1 MFLTKLKNKIFRE
14 IMNQKAK
21 YYIQKLQLNKHP
33 EGGYFREIYRAGEMI
48 SIDAPEKIL
57 KRNVS
62 TSIYFLLEGSQISK
76 FHRLKSDE
84 LWHFYD
90 GGSVKVYVIDE
101 KGKLSEIILGKKTED
116 GEVFQTVI
124 KKNNW
129 FAAEVKNKRS
139 FALIG
144 CTVSPGFDFSDFE
157 LAKREYLLD
166 SFPKHK
172 DLILKFTNP

>member
-1 MFLTKLKNKIFRE
+1 
-14 IMNQKAK
+14 MNEKAK

-33 EGGYFREIYRAGEMI
+33 EGGYFKEIYRAGEMFFI
-48 SIDAPEKIL
+48 EAPNKNL

-62 TSIYFLLEGSQISK
+62 TSIYFLLDGAQVSK

-90 GGSVKVYVIDE
+90 GTSVKVYIIDKE
-101 KGKLSEIILGKKTED
+101 GRLTEILLGKKTEN
-116 GEVFQTVI
+116 GELFQAVI
-124 KKNNW
+124 KKNTW
-129 FAAEVKNKRS
+129 FAAEVVNKRS

-157 LAKREYLLD
+157 LAERKTL
-166 SFPKHK
+166 SKQFPKLK
-172 DLILKFTNP
+172 DLIFRFTNP

>member
-1 MFLTKLKNKIFRE
+1 
-14 IMNQKAK
+14 MNEKAK
-21 YYIQKLQLNKHP
+21 YYIQKLQLEKHP
-33 EGGYFREIYRAGEMI
+33 EGGYFREIYRSDEMI
-48 SIDAPEKIL
+48 SIDAPKKKF

-62 TSIYFLLEGSQISK
+62 TSIYFLLEGSQVSK

-90 GGSVKVYVIDE
+90 GSSVKVYVIDE
-101 KGKLSEIILGKKTED
+101 KRKLTGIILGKKVEE

-129 FAAEVKNKRS
+129 FAAEVINKRS
-139 FALIG
+139 FSLIG

-157 LAKREYLLD
+157 LADREYLLE

-172 DLILKFTNP
+172 SIISKFTKP

>member
-1 MFLTKLKNKIFRE
+1 
-14 IMNQKAK
+14 MNEKAK

-33 EGGYFREIYRAGEMI
+33 EGGYFKEIYRASEMFF
-48 SIDAPEKIL
+48 IDAPKKSL

-62 TSIYFLLEGSQISK
+62 TSIYFLLDGSQVSK

-90 GGSVKVYVIDE
+90 GTAVKVYIIDA
-101 KGKLSEIILGKKTED
+101 KGKLTEILLGRKTEN
-116 GEVFQTVI
+116 GELFQVVI
-124 KKNNW
+124 KKNSW
-129 FAAEVKNKRS
+129 FAAEVVNKRS

-157 LAKREYLLD
+157 LAGRETL
-166 SFPKHK
+166 SKQFPNLK
-172 DLILKFTNP
+172 DLIIRFTNP

>member
-1 MFLTKLKNKIFRE
+1 M
-14 IMNQKAK
+14 MNQKAK
-21 YYIQKLQLNKHP
+21 YYIQKLQLEKHP
-33 EGGYFREIYRAGEMI
+33 EGGYFREVYRSGEMI
-48 SIDAPEKIL
+48 SIDVPKKNL

-90 GGSVKVYVIDE
+90 GGSVKVYVIE
-101 KGKLSEIILGKKTED
+101 ENGKLTEIILGNKIEE

-124 KKNNW
+124 KKNSW
-129 FAAEVKNKRS
+129 FAAEVVNKRS

-157 LAKREYLLD
+157 LADRKFLLKC
-166 SFPKHK
+166 FPKHQS
-172 DLILKFTNP
+172 LIFKFTDI

>member
-1 MFLTKLKNKIFRE
+1 M
-14 IMNQKAK
+14 MNPKAK
-21 YYIQKLQLNKHP
+21 YYIQKLQLEKHP
-33 EGGYFREIYRAGEMI
+33 EGGYFREVYRSGEMI
-48 SIDAPEKIL
+48 SIDAPKKNH

-76 FHRLKSDE
+76 FHKLKSDE

-90 GGSVKVYVIDE
+90 GDSVKVYVIE
-101 KGKLSEIILGKKTED
+101 ENGKLTEILLGNKIEE

-129 FAAEVKNKRS
+129 FAAEVINKRS

-157 LAKREYLLD
+157 LANSKFLSEC
-166 SFPKHK
+166 FPKHES
-172 DLILKFTNP
+172 LILKFTDT

>member
-1 MFLTKLKNKIFRE
+1 
-14 IMNQKAK
+14 MNEKAK
-21 YYIQKLQLNKHP
+21 YYIQKLQLKKHP
-33 EGGYFREIYRAGEMI
+33 EGGYYREIYRSGEMI
-48 SIDAPEKIL
+48 SIDAPKKNL

-62 TSIYFLLEGSQISK
+62 TSIYFLLEGVQVSK

-90 GGSVKVYVIDE
+90 GSSVKVSVIDE
-101 KGKLSEIILGKKTED
+101 KGKLSEIFLGKKTDE

-129 FAAEVKNKRS
+129 FAAEVLNKRS
-139 FALIG
+139 FTLIG

-157 LAKREYLLD
+157 LANRDYLLD
-166 SFPKHK
+166 SFPKYK
-172 DLILKFTNP
+172 SLITKFTKPH

>member
-1 MFLTKLKNKIFRE
+1 
-14 IMNQKAK
+14 MNEKAK

-33 EGGYFREIYRAGEMI
+33 EGGYFKEVYRAGEMFF
-48 SIDAPEKIL
+48 IDAPKKNL

-62 TSIYFLLEGSQISK
+62 TSIFFLLDGAQVSK

-90 GGSVKVYVIDE
+90 GTSVKIHCIDE
-101 KGKLSEIILGKKTED
+101 KDKLTEIILGKKTEN
-116 GEVFQTVI
+116 GEMFQVVI
-124 KKNNW
+124 KKNTW
-129 FAAEVKNKRS
+129 FAAEVISKRS

-157 LAKREYLLD
+157 LADRKIL
-166 SFPKHK
+166 SKQFPKLI
-172 DLILKFTNP
+172 DLIFKFTNP

>member
-1 MFLTKLKNKIFRE
+1 
-14 IMNQKAK
+14 MNQKAK

-33 EGGYFREIYRAGEMI
+33 EGGYYREIYRSGEMI
-48 SIDAPEKIL
+48 SIDAPKKNL

-62 TSIYFLLEGSQISK
+62 TSIYFLLEGPQVSK
-76 FHRLKSDE
+76 FHRLNSDE

-90 GGSVKVYVIDE
+90 GSSVKIYVIDE
-101 KGKLSEIILGKKTED
+101 RGMLTEIILGKKTEN

-129 FAAEVKNKRS
+129 FAAEVINKRS

-157 LAKREYLLD
+157 LASRDYLLEKY
-166 SFPKHK
+166 PKHK
-172 DLILKFTNP
+172 ELIFKFTNQK

>member
-1 MFLTKLKNKIFRE
+1 
-14 IMNQKAK
+14 MNQKAN
-21 YYIQKLQLNKHP
+21 YYIKKLQLIKHP
-33 EGGYFREIYRAGEMI
+33 EGGYFREVYRAAEMI
-48 SIDAPEKIL
+48 TIDAPKKNL

-90 GGSVKVYVIDE
+90 GSSVKVYVIDE
-101 KGKLSEIILGKKTED
+101 KGKLTEIILGKKTED

-129 FAAEVKNKRS
+129 FAAELINKR
-139 FALIG
+139 FYTLIG

-157 LAKREYLLD
+157 LANREYLLEI
-166 SFPKHK
+166 FPTHK
-172 DLILKFTNP
+172 NLISKFTNP

>member
-1 MFLTKLKNKIFRE
+1 M
-14 IMNQKAK
+14 MNQKAK
-21 YYIQKLQLNKHP
+21 YYIQKLQLEKHP
-33 EGGYFREIYRAGEMI
+33 EGGYFREVYRSGEMI
-48 SIDAPEKIL
+48 SIDVPKKNL

-90 GGSVKVYVIDE
+90 GGSVKVFVIE
-101 KGKLSEIILGKKTED
+101 ENGKLTEIILGNKIEE

-124 KKNNW
+124 KKNSW
-129 FAAEVKNKRS
+129 FAAEVVNKRS

-157 LAKREYLLD
+157 LADRKFLLKC
-166 SFPKHK
+166 FPKHQS
-172 DLILKFTNP
+172 LIFKFTNP

>member
-1 MFLTKLKNKIFRE
+1 
-14 IMNQKAK
+14 MNQKAK
-21 YYIQKLQLNKHP
+21 YYIQKLQLEKHP
-33 EGGYFREIYRAGEMI
+33 EGGYFREVYRSGEII
-48 SIDAPEKIL
+48 SIDAPKKNF

-62 TSIYFLLEGSQISK
+62 TSIYFLLEGTQISK

-101 KGKLSEIILGKKTED
+101 KGKLTEIILGKKIKE

-124 KKNNW
+124 KNNNW
-129 FAAEVKNKRS
+129 FAAEVINKRS

-157 LAKREYLLD
+157 LANRKYLLET
-166 SFPKHK
+166 FPKHK
-172 DLILKFTNP
+172 SIISKFTKPYEST

>member
-1 MFLTKLKNKIFRE
+1 
-14 IMNQKAK
+14 MNDKAI
-21 YYIQKLQLNKHP
+21 YYIKKLQLGKHP
-33 EGGYFREIYRAGEMI
+33 EGGYFKEIYRADEMF
-48 SIDAPEKIL
+48 SIDAPKKNF

-62 TSIYFLLEGSQISK
+62 TSIYFLLAGTQVSK
-76 FHRLKSDE
+76 FHRLQSDE

-90 GGSVKVYVIDE
+90 GTAIKVYIIDA
-101 KGKLSEIILGKKTED
+101 KGELTETVLGRKTEN

-124 KKNNW
+124 KKNTW
-129 FAAEVKNKRS
+129 FASEVLNKKS

-157 LAKREYLLD
+157 LADRKSLTQE
-166 SFPKHK
+166 FPKQE